1 LLIKNK
7 SSLVVIALLVMAS
20 CSQFVKQAWLASGFN
35 PEVYAGWATAV
46 LASQLLFNF
55 GGLGFHNFASRHAA
69 IYESRGKRLLT
80 NRLVAKQLLIY
91 TYILPLSIP
100 VIYFLIAKP
109 APELFTIMLFYSVVN
124 VFLNSAT
131 NPIYVRSSLEF
142 AKIQSIRGVVGAAV
156 AVVTCYFTGSLL
168 LTLISESLLIL
179 VLGIMT
185 LKSQNF
191 KWRKKYFKLDWNYK
205 VLLPFFLPV
214 LLATVSLSLSRI
226 IAIDLL
232 NDEFLGTYYFIFIVA
247 SFGFIFQYG
256 LSVFFG
262 PIITSRLSTSSTGY
276 LNTFIL
282 RCWIILVIFSLLVG
296 LAGSVF
302 LPFLV
307 SFLYPG
313 YSAGLILIIPMLFL
327 AMAKICDIWSIYF
340 LLGGFE
346 KFLYIPHLCSIILAI
361 LIYIFVV
368 DVDNFK
374 FIDMRFFIFGEAL
387 ATFFIPLL
395 LFLIMN
401 IRWSR

>member
-1 LLIKNK
+1 
-7 SSLVVIALLVMAS
+7 
-20 CSQFVKQAWLASGFN
+20 
-35 PEVYAGWATAV
+35 
-46 LASQLLFNF
+46 
-55 GGLGFHNFASRHAA
+55 
-69 IYESRGKRLLT
+69 
-80 NRLVAKQLLIY
+80 
-91 TYILPLSIP
+91 
-100 VIYFLIAKP
+100 
-109 APELFTIMLFYSVVN
+109 
-124 VFLNSAT
+124 
-131 NPIYVRSSLEF
+131 LEF

-307 SFLYPG
+307 SFLYPS